1 VLSLISLAL
10 VLLATPAFQ
19 AQRRTCDHAAPPAG
33 MHYVCDPRDSCSCHL
48 EKDQP
53 ENDETAGD
61 PSAIPAAQSCAAS
74 NLKYFV
80 TPVYPAQ
87 SRRARKQGA
96 VKAQLTVGPSG
107 SAQIRIESGDPP
119 FAKQVAEALK
129 KWKFAPADPPQ
140 VLTVSITFT
149 LAGNPSADAVTTVG
163 GASPL
168 ELVITASPP
177 LQ

>member
-1 VLSLISLAL
+1 VLCLISLAL
-10 VLLATPAFQ
+10 VLLASPAFQ
-19 AQRRTCDHAAPPAG
+19 AQRRSCDHAAPPPG
-33 MHYVCDPRDSCSCHL
+33 MHYVCDPGDSCSCHL

-53 ENDETAGD
+53 ENDETAGNT
-61 PSAIPAAQSCAAS
+61 SVIPAASSCTAS

-80 TPVYPAQ
+80 APVYPAQ
-87 SRRARKQGA
+87 ARRARKQG
-96 VKAQLTVGPSG
+96 VVTAQLTVGSSG
-107 SAQIRIESGDPP
+107 RARIRIESGDPT

-140 VLTVSITFT
+140 ALTVSITFT
-149 LAGNPSADAVTTVG
+149 LAGNPSENAVTTVG
-163 GASPL
+163 GTSPL

>member
-10 VLLATPAFQ
+10 VLLASPAFQ

-80 TPVYPAQ
+80 APVYPAQ
-87 SRRARKQGA
+87 ARRARKQGA

-119 FAKQVAEALK
+119 FAKQVGEALK

-140 VLTVSITFT
+140 VLTVNITFT
-149 LAGNPSADAVTTVG
+149 LAGNPSEDAVTTVSG
-163 GASPL
+163 TSPL